1 MRYEEWLQ
9 KKIQINIGA
18 LDNVSVDYYCAC

>member
-9 KKIQINIGA
+9 KKIQINIGG